1 MKLTITCE
9 KVYMKKRIILS
20 LTKKTMVIHNPICK
34 KNHHLKTLLNLL
46 YVWASVA
53 LCNRLVLWWWIS
65 SYRCTTCFSISYVDC
80 FFFSHFEKENVVNV
94 MHFLLVYFVRSLIE
108 HIMYSMNFEIK
119 LIYIYLNLILVFYLK
134 STWYLVL
141 LYAKLYTF

>member
-20 LTKKTMVIHNPICK
+20 LTKKTMVIHNHICK
-34 KNHHLKTLLNLL
+34 KKTPFKNSTQFVVCLGK
-46 YVWASVA
+46 SVA

-108 HIMYSMNFEIK
+108 HIKYSMNFEIK
-119 LIYIYLNLILVFYLK
+119 LIYIYIFESDTCFLFEKYLIFS
-134 STWYLVL
+134 STVC
-141 LYAKLYTF
+141 